1 MRHIHGLLEPEHSS
15 AGLLS
20 GTSGTLQGARR
31 SWRIAT
37 SSNSRHQ
44 EHALGVF
51 YDHSKERGRIAESAL
66 DIPRHFSNNDIMKTP
81 AVLAWLSIGALVFA
95 GCSRKQAQT
104 APPPPEVLVTTVQPR
119 DVPRVLERVA
129 TLDGFI
135 NANINAQ
142 VQGYIVSRDYQ
153 EGSVVKKGDL
163 LFQIDPRPFQA
174 ALAQAKG
181 TLAKDQA
188 NQVKAD
194 ADKKR
199 AIDLFQKKV
208 ISDQER
214 DTAIAAADSTT
225 ANVEADKAAVQQAE
239 INLGYTKIIAPIDG
253 LVGFTNNQ
261 VGDLV
266 GPSTGPLTTMSQID
280 PIKAIVTVGEGPFTD
295 FFSRYPDPVQ
305 RQALLKRLDFELIL
319 SSGSVYSQKGKFYA
333 LDRNLDT
340 KTGSIRYYV
349 TFPNPDAILRP
360 GQFGKVRFVPDSV
373 KNALVVPQ
381 EAVTELQGSFQVA
394 VVDQDNKVS
403 IRPVKMGERIGAMWQ
418 ITDGLKSGDKVV
430 VQGVQKA
437 REGSTVAVKEWTPP
451 AQSPAAQVS
460 ASPQKP

>member
-1 MRHIHGLLEPEHSS
+1 MMHRPFALSALLICGLLIDSCSKKPAQAPVS
-15 AGLLS
+15 A
-20 GTSGTLQGARR
+20 
-31 SWRIAT
+31 
-37 SSNSRHQ
+37 
-44 EHALGVF
+44 
-51 YDHSKERGRIAESAL
+51 
-66 DIPRHFSNNDIMKTP
+66 
-81 AVLAWLSIGALVFA
+81 
-95 GCSRKQAQT
+95 
-104 APPPPEVLVTTVQPR
+104 PEVLVTTVQPR

-163 LFQIDPRPFQA
+163 LFTIDPRPFEA

-199 AIDLFQKKV
+199 AIDLFKKKV

-214 DTAIAAADSTT
+214 DTAIAAADSTA

-239 INLGYTKIIAPIDG
+239 INLGYTKITAPIDG
-253 LVGFTNNQ
+253 VVGFANNQ

-280 PIKAIVTVGEGPFTD
+280 PIKAVVTAGEGPWTD
-295 FFSRYPDPVQ
+295 FVSRHPDATE
-305 RQALLKRLDFELIL
+305 RQAYIKSLDFELIL
-319 SSGSVYSQKGKFYA
+319 GNGQAYPQKGKFYA

-349 TFPNPDAILRP
+349 TFPNPGNILRP
-360 GQFGKVRFVPDSV
+360 GQFGKVRFVADMKKGAMV
-373 KNALVVPQ
+373 LPQ
-381 EAVTELQGSFQVA
+381 EAVTELQGSYQVA
-394 VVDQDNKVS
+394 VVDENNKVS
-403 IRPVKMGERIGAMWQ
+403 IRPVKMGERMGALWEV
-418 ITDGLKSGDKVV
+418 TEGLKPGDKVV

-437 REGSTVAVKEWTPP
+437 REGATVTVKEWTAP
-451 AQSPAAQVS
+451 ADALVS
-460 ASPQKP
+460 KSDQAK